1 MSLLFCLLLAFPGW
15 PSGSPAQVLDRVLAV
30 VSGQVILA
38 SDVRAF
44 LDLGLH
50 ERGLWSVRE
59 SVPAAREAA
68 ALSRLIERRLA
79 LDEVNRYRQAS
90 PPPARVERAV
100 AAVRERFPDHA
111 AFARL
116 LAAVGIGVDD
126 LRQILRDDMRVEDYV
141 TERFGGARRL
151 TEAELRNHYDA
162 NRARFVE
169 NGEPI
174 PFEAVRDEIRERVWR
189 ARRAEL
195 VEGWIA
201 GLLRRAEVMR
211 VDR

>member
-1 MSLLFCLLLAFPGW
+1 MFCLLLVSFGW
-15 PSGSPAQVLDRVLAV
+15 PSGPPAQVLDRVLAV

-44 LDLGLH
+44 LDLGVH
-50 ERGLWSVRE
+50 EQGLWDVRE
-59 SVPAAREAA
+59 QEPAAREAA
-68 ALSRLIERRLA
+68 ALNRLIERRLA

-100 AAVRERFPDHA
+100 AAIRERFPDPT

-116 LAAVGIGVDD
+116 LAALGIGVDD
-126 LRQILRDDMRVEDYV
+126 LRQILRDDMRIEDYV
-141 TERFGGARRL
+141 TERFGGAGRL
-151 TEAELRNHYDA
+151 AESALRVYYDA

-169 NGEPI
+169 RGEPL

-195 VEGWIA
+195 VAGWTA
-201 GLLRRAEVMR
+201 GLLRRADVMR

>member
-1 MSLLFCLLLAFPGW
+1 MPFGW
-15 PSGSPAQVLDRVLAV
+15 PSGPAAQVLDRVLAV

-50 ERGLWSVRE
+50 EQGLWNVRDRE
-59 SVPAAREAA
+59 PAAREAA
-68 ALSRLIERRLA
+68 GLSRLIERRLA
-79 LDEVNRYRQAS
+79 LDEVNRYRQAA

-100 AAVRERFPDHA
+100 AAVQARFADPA

-116 LAAVGIGVDD
+116 LSMVGIEMDD
-126 LRQILRDDMRVEDYV
+126 LRQILRDDIRIDEYV
-141 TERFGGARRL
+141 ADRFGRGGRL
-151 TEAELRNHYDA
+151 TEMELRTHYDA
-162 NRARFVE
+162 HRPRFLE
-169 NGEPI
+169 GGEPL
-174 PFEAVRDEIRERVWR
+174 PFESVRDRVREDLWTE
-189 ARRAEL
+189 RRAEL

-211 VDR
+211 VDP

>member
-1 MSLLFCLLLAFPGW
+1 M
-15 PSGSPAQVLDRVLAV
+15 LAV

-50 ERGLWSVRE
+50 EHGLWEIDEQDLQGRE
-59 SVPAAREAA
+59 TA
-68 ALSRLIERRLA
+68 ALNRLIERRLA
-79 LDEVNRYRQAS
+79 LDEVERYRQGS
-90 PPPARVERAV
+90 PPPERIERDLTAVRARFADDGTF
-100 AAVRERFPDHA
+100 AAV
-111 AFARL
+111 
-116 LAAVGIGVDD
+116 LAALGLDLED
-126 LRQILRDDMRVEDYV
+126 LRQILRDDIRIEAHVA
-141 TERFGGARRL
+141 ERFGGARRRL
-151 TEAELRNHYDA
+151 AEAELRVYYDA
-162 NRARFVE
+162 NRAGFVE
-169 NGEPI
+169 RGEPVS
-174 PFEAVRDEIRERVWR
+174 FEAAREEVRRRLWT